1 MSGPVAVTR
10 TSPATGS
17 NYSGFA
23 DPAFFPWVTHAWE
36 SVVVPNPVLFIGLLA
51 VFEATVGV
59 LSLSGGRRTQLGY
72 AAVIAFYSVLWLFGP
87 EIWFVLIMLPTM
99 LLLLRAERRAATAP
113 APTGWVE
120 ETPRANV
127 GT

>member
-51 VFEATVGV
+51 VFEATSACCRSAAGAAR
-59 LSLSGGRRTQLGY
+59 SSATQL
-72 AAVIAFYSVLWLFGP
+72 
-87 EIWFVLIMLPTM
+87 
-99 LLLLRAERRAATAP
+99 
-113 APTGWVE
+113 
-120 ETPRANV
+120 
-127 GT
+127 